1 MLVRLRCVRGQWAGH
16 EVLLGDANSA
26 GSRCFARGK
35 LDAHGLGRLGARVL
49 HSWTA
54 DHLVNLERQRLLLL
68 PFGGP

>member
-1 MLVRLRCVRGQWAGH
+1 M
-16 EVLLGDANSA
+16 LLGDANFS

-49 HSWTA
+49 YSWTA